1 MAHDNSPENIY
12 IQRAVLNGEE
22 LAASHIDFAQI
33 AAGGTLELY
42 MGPEPNRQWG
52 IDKPTER

>member
-1 MAHDNSPENIY
+1 MKRFVY
-12 IQRAVLNGEE
+12 
-22 LAASHIDFAQI
+22 FALSAFFI

-52 IDKPTER
+52 IDRPPER